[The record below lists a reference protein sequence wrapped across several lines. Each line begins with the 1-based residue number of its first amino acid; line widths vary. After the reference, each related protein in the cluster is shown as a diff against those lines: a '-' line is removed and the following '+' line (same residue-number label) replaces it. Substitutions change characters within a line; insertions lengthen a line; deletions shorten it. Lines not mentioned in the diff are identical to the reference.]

1 MLLCQDTHKLNI
13 DTIPY
18 LIALLALHHY
28 QYDTIQ
34 SIVVQHVFDIIVFFC
49 MSSTLP
55 DSEQANKAEELH

>member
-34 SIVVQHVFDIIVFFC
+34 SIVVQHVFDIIVFF
-49 MSSTLP
+49 LY
-55 DSEQANKAEELH
+55 EQHFA